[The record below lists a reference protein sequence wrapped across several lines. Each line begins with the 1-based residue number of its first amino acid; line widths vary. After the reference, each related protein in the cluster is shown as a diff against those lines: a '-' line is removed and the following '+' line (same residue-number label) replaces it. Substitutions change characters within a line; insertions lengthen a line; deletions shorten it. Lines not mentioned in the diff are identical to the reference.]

1 MCIRDRD
8 NSFVTMDGI
17 EIRNN
22 SAVYRGGAVYLE
34 GNVSGVNTA
43 KFIMKS
49 GSITGNS
56 AGEGFDG
63 GGISAWSGAEI
74 EISGGTIENNL
85 QVDNIGTAI
94 ALHVYNGDTVL
105 KLSGAPSISGN
116 IALDVYKRQV
126 QESEY
131 R

>member
-1 MCIRDRD
+1 MSARIAVSYTHLDVYKRQALD
-8 NSFVTMDGI
+8 NSVVTMDGI
-17 EIRNN
+17 DIRNN

-74 EISGGTIENNL
+74 EISGGTIEN
-85 QVDNIGTAI
+85 
-94 ALHVYNGDTVL
+94 
-105 KLSGAPSISGN
+105 LSLIH
-116 IALDVYKRQV
+116 I
-126 QESEY
+126 
-131 R
+131 